1 MNMTS
6 LDESQSDDECSQLDL
21 SSSSHMI
28 EKKVI
33 NRSRWTKDEVSCA
46 KNFESI
52 CITSF
57 VLLSLC
63 FEVDYYFPVAGKSVY
78 V

>member
-1 MNMTS
+1 VNMTS

-52 CITSF
+52 CITSLCAAEF
-57 VLLSLC
+57 VL
-63 FEVDYYFPVAGKSVY
+63 
-78 V
+78 